1 MSNTPESEGPDV
13 PSSERPEFGV
23 KVIDRFFRLS
33 SLRRRQAGSAH
44 GRLVETAVLGWS
56 LFRLAFAKAVV
67 FGTSSWDPRGGG
79 QLPIAAQPSPLG
91 LRGDGRGRPA
101 LASRVERRSRCRRHL
116 RGTGHENPQPPP
128 EACLSS
134 RACHQCSF
142 PRFDYVRREGCNP
155 VDTKRLKARLAIS
168 GTGVGDFGGG
178 DNGVD
183 GGDNAAPEV
192 SVVSGARAG
201 ERERGNGGGG
211 GLRGGA
217 AASQS
222 AVVAAAAH
230 PS

>member
-1 MSNTPESEGPDV
+1 MIV
-13 PSSERPEFGV
+13 WL
-23 KVIDRFFRLS
+23 KRLS
-33 SLRRRQAGSAH
+33 LDG
-44 GRLVETAVLGWS
+44 
-56 LFRLAFAKAVV
+56 LFRLAFCQAVV

-91 LRGDGRGRPA
+91 SRGDGRGRPA

-116 RGTGHENPQPPP
+116 RGTGHENPKPPP

-142 PRFDYVRREGCNP
+142 PRFEYVRRDGCNP
-155 VDTKRLKARLAIS
+155 VDPKRCKARLAIS

-192 SVVSGARAG
+192 TVVSGARAG
-201 ERERGNGGGG
+201 ERERERRWRGLERWGGGVTIG
-211 GLRGGA
+211 GGRCGGA
-217 AASQS
+217 S
-222 AVVAAAAH
+222 VVTCGGQRAR
-230 PS
+230 S